1 MIILCGL
8 PILYYSKGRNFNSI
22 WCVKKR
28 ENSDRKNSYF
38 FNLCSAAFT
47 MINFFTLVIAPQS
60 ISGQCFSYGQ
70 TALPK
75 WNIGL
80 KWIKHIPKENHHS
93 KTWLF
98 FLKNR
103 QEKLMWQK
111 IMSSSNKTFK
121 KVLSFLSSLTSALFI
136 LRIALSSHLL
146 EIRSKFLN

>member
-1 MIILCGL
+1 MTANVHNQHKKSPICGETCSDLTQPCYQAFLSLNVNIEIILDWVKICPELLIILCGL
-8 PILYYSKGRNFNSI
+8 SILYYSKGRNFNSI

-60 ISGQCFSYGQ
+60 ISGQCFNYGK

-75 WNIGL
+75 WYIGL

-98 FLKNR
+98 FL
-103 QEKLMWQK
+103 
-111 IMSSSNKTFK
+111 
-121 KVLSFLSSLTSALFI
+121 
-136 LRIALSSHLL
+136 
-146 EIRSKFLN
+146 